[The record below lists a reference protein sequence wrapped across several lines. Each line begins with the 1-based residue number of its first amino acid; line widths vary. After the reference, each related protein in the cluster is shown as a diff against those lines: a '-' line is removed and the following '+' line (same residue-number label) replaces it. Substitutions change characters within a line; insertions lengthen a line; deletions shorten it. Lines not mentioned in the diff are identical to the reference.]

1 MVKNSTQLFG
11 KIIESSSQCSVVFR
25 NMGLK
30 KLQTYCSDSQS
41 LQGDKKSRLSLI
53 YEDVYVFLFRFLLVP
68 NMVEIS

>member
-1 MVKNSTQLFG
+1 
-11 KIIESSSQCSVVFR
+11 
-25 NMGLK
+25 MGLK